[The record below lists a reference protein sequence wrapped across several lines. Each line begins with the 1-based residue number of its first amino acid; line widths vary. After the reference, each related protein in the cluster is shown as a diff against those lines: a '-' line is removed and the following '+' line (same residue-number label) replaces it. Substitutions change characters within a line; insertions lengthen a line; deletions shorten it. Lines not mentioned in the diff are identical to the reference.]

1 MPSPIKSMAALA
13 SGALLAGCAVGPNFK
28 QPLAPT
34 VTSYTM
40 QGDDTLAA
48 TPASTPETQVWWRAF
63 NAPVLDDVMKQAIAG
78 NQNLAEAE
86 ATLRAARASESA
98 ARGGAFPQVD
108 LNAGAHR
115 EQVNLS
121 AFGFTGF
128 PGITLENPLI
138 NLYSV
143 GTSVSYD
150 LDVFGGRKRQ
160 IEGADARRAAAAART
175 DAAYLTLT
183 GRVAQ
188 TVFDIASLRGEIDAV
203 NAIVEDDRRNLDMV
217 HKAEDAGG
225 AAPSAGLGANAQLAE
240 DLGELPDLKQKLAV
254 ARHQLAV
261 LLGKTPAEWTAPDFD
276 LAAFAGAPVSPV
288 SVPSELVR
296 RRPDILA
303 AEAELHAATA
313 DVGVATAALY
323 PNISLTASI
332 TQSAL
337 GDTTDLFRR
346 DASGWSIGGGLLAP
360 VFHGGTLRAD
370 KHRAEAQADAAL
382 ARYRQ
387 AVLNAFMQVADQ
399 LAALAHDDEE
409 LAARQAAL
417 DSADANLRSN
427 RGGFEKGGVSLLNVL
442 DAQRQRSRAARLLAE
457 SQGRRLR
464 DLGLLAVASAA
475 PWRAD

>member
-1 MPSPIKSMAALA
+1 
-13 SGALLAGCAVGPNFK
+13 
-28 QPLAPT
+28 
-34 VTSYTM
+34 
-40 QGDDTLAA
+40 
-48 TPASTPETQVWWRAF
+48 
-63 NAPVLDDVMKQAIAG
+63 MKQAIAG

-108 LNAGAHR
+108 LNAGVHR
-115 EQVNLS
+115 QQFNLT
-121 AFGFTGF
+121 AFGFSGF
-128 PGITLENPLI
+128 PGVGPIESPLVS
-138 NLYSV
+138 LYSV
-143 GTSVSYD
+143 GGGVSYD
-150 LDVFGGRKRQ
+150 LDLFGGRKRR
-160 IEGADARRAAAAART
+160 IEGADARAQAAVART

-188 TVFDIASLRGEIDAV
+188 TVFDIAALRGEIDAV
-203 NAIVEDDRRNLDMV
+203 NAIIEDDRRNVDMV
-217 HKAEDAGG
+217 QKAVEAGG
-225 AAPSAGLGANAQLAE
+225 AAHSAGLGANAQLAE
-240 DLGELPDLKQKLAV
+240 DLGELPELKQKLAV

-261 LLGKTPAEWTAPDFD
+261 LLGKAPAEWAAPDFD
-276 LAAFAGAPVSPV
+276 LSAFASAPVTPIA
-288 SVPSELVR
+288 VPSALVR
-296 RRPDILA
+296 HRPDILA

-332 TQSAL
+332 TQTAL
-337 GDTTDLFRR
+337 ETTDLFRR
-346 DASGWSIGGGLLAP
+346 DASGWAVGGGLTAP
-360 VFHGGTLRAD
+360 LFHGGALRAD
-370 KHRAEAQADAAL
+370 KRRAEAQADAAL

-427 RGGFEKGGVSLLNVL
+427 RGGYEKGGVSLLSVL
-442 DAQRQRSRAARLLAE
+442 DAQRQRSRAARLFAE

-475 PWRAD
+475 QWRAD